1 MDTYGEI
8 IVKLDRIFM
17 ILPHFFFFPMSRP
30 PEGGVVD
37 AAVYARPSPQDAAA
51 RSRSKK
57 AVRSPPS
64 SPTKASRKKI

>member
-8 IVKLDRIFM
+8 IVKLDRILM
-17 ILPHFFFFPMSRP
+17 ILPHFSFPMSRP
-30 PEGGVVD
+30 PEGGVVN
-37 AAVYARPSPQDAAA
+37 AAVYARLSPQDAAA
-51 RSRSKK
+51 CSRSKK